1 MMRIFATSMI
11 AAFGFFL
18 ILPIATGAFAEDAKG
33 QSMKLPPGAK
43 AEIHGTTAIIHNG
56 GGGNGIAGTFDC
68 KCTGEGGGQC
78 MITSS
83 SSGLICS
90 NGPPGAK
97 ECKGACILIT
107 STTGVMGVGP
117 AAAKGPSSGSP
128 ASAGAAAAK
137 PKQ

>member
-1 MMRIFATSMI
+1 MLQFLKTAVI
-11 AAFGFFL
+11 AAL
-18 ILPIATGAFAEDAKG
+18 ALVSVLTAHKADAD
-33 QSMKLPPGAK
+33 QTIKLPPGAK
-43 AEIHGTTAIIHNG
+43 VEIHGSSAMIRNG

-128 ASAGAAAAK
+128 ASGGAATAK